1 MDHVVDG
8 QGGEALGERHLRD
21 VHVVEAEGSLAA
33 FAIEVWMM
41 VFRRTL
47 VLAAAQLIE
56 QRSATVLDAVDDVAV
71 EKERECTEDGAA
83 VGRHHTFFQFAQRE
97 RPACPFQF
105 VIDQEPHGGGFDT
118 VRGEG
123 GFTTKSL
130 TPDPSPGKSLTPGPS
145 PRRGEIILGALYLRH
160 SIFYF
165 IFSSVRLPVLSLS
178 SPLSSERGRG

>member
-41 VFRRTL
+41 VFRCTL
-47 VLAAAQLIE
+47 FLAAAQLIE

-97 RPACPFQF
+97 RPACP
-105 VIDQEPHGGGFDT
+105 
-118 VRGEG
+118 
-123 GFTTKSL
+123 
-130 TPDPSPGKSLTPGPS
+130 
-145 PRRGEIILGALYLRH
+145 
-160 SIFYF
+160 
-165 IFSSVRLPVLSLS
+165 
-178 SPLSSERGRG
+178 

>member
-56 QRSATVLDAVDDVAV
+56 QRSATILDAVDDVAV

-123 GFTTKSL
+123 GFTH
-130 TPDPSPGKSLTPGPS
+130 GKPHPRPLSGERGE
-145 PRRGEIILGALYLRH
+145 RRGGIILGALYLRH

-165 IFSSVRLPVLSLS
+165 IFSPERLLVLSLS